1 MLQSKIQEEL
11 LATEKEISMMESM
24 LKPPN
29 TQEAKFVT
37 PIFAS
42 EQRVSPRRSL
52 IVMISAVAGLFFG
65 VLMLLSRLAFASVKK
80 QRGKRFKSASIK
92 L

>member
-11 LATEKEISMMESM
+11 LVAEKEIYIMESM

-29 TQEAKFVT
+29 TQDAIFVT

-42 EQRVSPRRSL
+42 EQRVSPNRSK
-52 IVMISAVAGLFFG
+52 IVMISAMVSLLFG
-65 VLMLLSRLAFASVKK
+65 VLVLLSRLAFVSVKK
-80 QRGKRFKSASIK
+80 QRGERCKSASITP
-92 L
+92 